1 MRISCQLRPVI
12 LGVGQSAASDNA
24 KPDKLDAERLRFL
37 CDPGND
43 WIHMGVMIMH
53 QLCEQF
59 IEAFFNAKFSLSRT
73 L

>member
-1 MRISCQLRPVI
+1 MTGLNADQLSAQACHFR
-12 LGVGQSAASDNA
+12 VGQSAASENA

-59 IEAFFNAKFSLSRT
+59 IEAVF
-73 L
+73 